1 MSFKNLPLLL
11 LFLTNI
17 TVFAQSTGAVKPA
30 IQELFSEFENLR
42 DFSMSTAGGEVYFT
56 AQSPMEE
63 VSVLV
68 QAKKGETAWEKR
80 LFLPHSGQYKDLEP
94 FLSPDGLKLY
104 FASNRPLKNSSE
116 AKKDFDIWVLERK
129 NIEDNWSDPIN
140 MGAPVNSEFNE
151 FYPSVSNNNNI
162 YFTSDRPNGK
172 GKDDIYVSK
181 WDSNLYSDPVSMGAS
196 INSEGYEF
204 NSFVSPNE
212 DYLLFSGYNREDGMG
227 SGDLYMSIKIADGSW
242 GEAKNL
248 GSKINSDKMDYCPFI
263 DFQSGTLY
271 FTSKRSDIKAT
282 KLNNLEEFEALM
294 KTTSNGHSK
303 IYQVPFNPVQLKD

>member
-1 MSFKNLPLLL
+1 MSIKTFPLLL
-11 LFLTNI
+11 LFLINI
-17 TVFAQSTGAVKPA
+17 KFFAQSPEAVKPA
-30 IQELFSEFENLR
+30 FQELFSEFENLR
-42 DFSMSTAGGEVYFT
+42 DFSMSTDGKEVYFT

-68 QAKKGETAWEKR
+68 QANMGETAWEKR

-104 FASNRPLKNSSE
+104 FASNRPLNNSSE

-129 NIEDNWSDPIN
+129 NIDDDWSEPIN

-151 FYPSVSNNNNI
+151 FYPSVSNNSNI

-172 GKDDIYVSK
+172 GKDDIYMSK
-181 WDSNLYSDPVSMGAS
+181 WDSNLYSDPVSLEAS

-204 NSFVSPNE
+204 NSFVSPDENH
-212 DYLLFSGYNREDGMG
+212 LLFSGYNREGGMG
-227 SGDLYMSIKIADGSW
+227 SGDLYMSIKMADGSW

-248 GSKINSDKMDYCPFI
+248 GATINSDKMDYCPFI

-282 KLNNLEEFEALM
+282 KLNNLKEFEGLL
-294 KTTSNGHSK
+294 KTTANGHSK
-303 IYQVPFNPVQLKD
+303 IYQAPFNPRQFMD